1 MLSLSLSQS
10 RFFCVCVLLFVFV
23 FFGFF
28 FIHHRVFFPLSLV
41 EVSEKC
47 RRRRR
52 LPRTSTYVKEKGL
65 YI

>member
-10 RFFCVCVLLFVFV
+10 RFFFVCVCFSSFLFFLD
-23 FFGFF
+23 FFSFIIAFF
-28 FIHHRVFFPLSLV
+28 FLSLLLKFC
-41 EVSEKC
+41 EKC
-47 RRRRR
+47 RRRR